1 MAAFSSGMLYA
12 SSSHRSLKLYLN
24 KLAMFIAGGL
34 LTLPPPGL
42 DLPAAGTKK
51 VISGNL
57 PVSPGGGQNLPAD
70 GSCLR
75 GLSADPFFSG
85 FLPVGATS
93 TVKFRNFGVN
103 EVGYF
108 QPNRRD
114 FGRFKGSPGGEVD
127 LRVKSPGFEKFL
139 VATLQFIL
147 QL

>member
-1 MAAFSSGMLYA
+1 
-12 SSSHRSLKLYLN
+12 
-24 KLAMFIAGGL
+24 
-34 LTLPPPGL
+34 
-42 DLPAAGTKK
+42 

-70 GSCLR
+70 GFCLR

-85 FLPVGATS
+85 FLPAEATS
-93 TVKFRNFGVN
+93 TAKFRNFGVN
-103 EVGYF
+103 KGGYF